1 MYDIERVKKEF
12 IEILDQTGTKYE
24 NEPISINSRLTRTL
38 GRVCYKPHYRGE
50 RVIVDRVE
58 FSKQLLDTSTDKS
71 IRDVIEHEACHFI
84 ATKRSGTN
92 HGHDAYFKSIC
103 AEIGCK
109 NDKTST
115 KVERTVEERT
125 LFKYTVYCNTC
136 KKDVG
141 HYSRLGRNLQHLE
154 SCYCSTC
161 KEHNLKLI
169 QNW

>member
-12 IEILDQTGTKYE
+12 IEILEKTGTKYAD
-24 NEPISINSRLTRTL
+24 EPIRVNSRLTSTL

-103 AEIGCK
+103 AEIGCT
-109 NDKTST
+109 NNKTTT
-115 KVERTVEERT
+115 KVERTVEVKKI
-125 LFKYTVYCNTC
+125 FKYTVICDTCNEQ
-136 KKDVG
+136 VG
-141 HYSRLGRNLQHLE
+141 HYMRRCGVVNDPSHYFCNK
-154 SCYCSTC
+154 C
-161 KEHNLKLI
+161 KEHNLRVV
-169 QNW
+169 QNF